1 MMAQSISQGS
11 LMYKQKASW
20 KCEPQHEGGSFIY
33 LLSNNI
39 DEEDGVPEYL
49 GTTESGEKD

>member
-1 MMAQSISQGS
+1 
-11 LMYKQKASW
+11 MYKQKASW
-20 KCEPQHEGGSFIY
+20 KCEPQYEGGSFIY